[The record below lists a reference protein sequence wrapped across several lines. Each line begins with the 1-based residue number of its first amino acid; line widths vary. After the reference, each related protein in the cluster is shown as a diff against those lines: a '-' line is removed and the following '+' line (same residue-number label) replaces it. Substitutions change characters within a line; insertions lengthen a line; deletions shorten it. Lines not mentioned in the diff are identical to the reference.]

1 MTASFGTS
9 RRTALTFL
17 EITARR
23 VRPGPLVLLLCVTP
37 TRSKP
42 HRSHWRGSE
51 LLGLAC
57 VFRARFYHDHS
68 ELGLEG
74 MKSGHRVPQQLE
86 NPCSTGMTLVRLL
99 SRAIFGQWA
108 KFSANQEPERFSGP
122 RLTAANHHLM
132 QPQLVHVRLV

>member
-23 VRPGPLVLLLCVTP
+23 V
-37 TRSKP
+37 
-42 HRSHWRGSE
+42 RGSE

-132 QPQLVHVRLV
+132 QFRSWSPPALECTLTGQLGLPHRGDIGVAGKL

>member
-42 HRSHWRGSE
+42 HRSHWR
-51 LLGLAC
+51 
-57 VFRARFYHDHS
+57 
-68 ELGLEG
+68 
-74 MKSGHRVPQQLE
+74 
-86 NPCSTGMTLVRLL
+86 LL

-132 QPQLVHVRLV
+132 QFRSWSPPALECTLTGQLGLPHRGDIGVAGKL